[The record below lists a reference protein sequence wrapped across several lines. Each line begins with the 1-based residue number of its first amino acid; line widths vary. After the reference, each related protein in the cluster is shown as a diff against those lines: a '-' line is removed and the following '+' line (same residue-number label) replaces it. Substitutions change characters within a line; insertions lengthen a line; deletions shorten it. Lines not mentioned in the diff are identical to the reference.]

1 MTAPRTVLRKVHIGA
16 AWDGLTV
23 FEAVRRAFP
32 EVTPRQVTR
41 KLRAGEIRL
50 EDGRCRPDHRL
61 KKGDTLLLDLPVADP
76 RRPAPAQRRHEPV
89 DTPAGPFWLVR
100 EDAELLALSKPAG
113 CASHPALGHG
123 GDTLVERVR
132 AYLGTRPD
140 TPFQPALANRLDIG
154 TSGLVLVAKTRPA
167 QRRLGRHLQQGRLEK
182 RYLAL
187 VDGWPKP
194 GAGEIRIPLVR
205 RADSRQRSL
214 PPDHP
219 KRGSRLQDAVTR
231 YRTVHRCAQPF
242 RAALLELELVT
253 GRTHQLRRHLARV
266 GHPVAGDRR
275 YGDPGFNVD
284 VAEVCGLARPFLHAY
299 RVRLDHPTSGEFL
312 DLRAPLPPELAA
324 CLGAFGP
331 DVVRAAKD
339 VIAFHEGRTDDA

>member
-1 MTAPRTVLRKVHIGA
+1 MTARQTFLRKVRIGA

-23 FEAVRRAFP
+23 FDAVRRAFP
-32 EVTPRQVTR
+32 ELAPRQVVRKTR
-41 KLRAGEIRL
+41 SGKIRT
-50 EDGRCRPDHRL
+50 DRGPCDPGQRL
-61 KKGDTLLLDLPVADP
+61 HEGDVLFVDLPAVDP
-76 RRPAPAQRRHEPV
+76 RRPAPVQRCHEPV
-89 DTPAGPFWLVR
+89 YTPAGPFWLVR
-100 EDAELLALSKPAG
+100 EDASLLAVSKPAG

-132 AYLGTRPD
+132 AYLGASPD
-140 TPFQPALANRLDIG
+140 AAFQPALANRLDIG

-187 VDGWPKP
+187 VDGWPEP
-194 GAGEIRIPLVR
+194 EAGEIRIPLVR

-219 KRGSRLQDAVTR
+219 KRGGRLQEAATR
-231 YRTVHRCAQPF
+231 YRTVHRCEQPF
-242 RAALLELELVT
+242 RTALLDLELLT

-284 VAEVCGLARPFLHAY
+284 VAEVCGLERPFLHAY
-299 RVRLDHPTSGEFL
+299 RVRLDHPTSGDPL
-312 DLRAPLPPELAA
+312 DLQAPLPPELDA

-331 DVVRAAKD
+331 DVVRAAEA
-339 VIAFHEGRTDDA
+339 VIAFYEGRTDDA